1 MILGL
6 SIEAW
11 ITIGTVLG
19 VFLTLLFTKVKAEIA
34 FFTAMAVLCITGVLE
49 FEDSFKGLDSSSVL
63 LVGVLFTVIA
73 GLRYAGALEWIV
85 SHLMGQPKNHA
96 MALIRL
102 MVPVGLLSSFMSN
115 TATTALFQ
123 NVVKIWSKKLNVS
136 PSKLLIPLAYAASF
150 GGLLTLIGT
159 PPNLI
164 ISSQFAQDTG
174 VRLNLLAP
182 LPVGL
187 CVMIVSIIVVLLMRN
202 FLPTRECPA
211 DAGSAET
218 ESAKPNT
225 RKTAISLVILAA
237 MLVASSLKILPL
249 TSCCL
254 IAGILMVLTRCCTSE
269 QAFQEV
275 DWRVIII
282 FAGSICLGTAI
293 EKTGLDDLVVNHI
306 LGVSSNPIVV
316 LCAICVVSA
325 ILTEMLSDTGCAAMF
340 YPIAYQAATSL
351 GVDPT
356 PFVIAL
362 MMSVSNSFAT
372 PIATPPNM
380 MVYAAGGYRF
390 GDFARI
396 GIPLKIVTLATAI
409 TVTLLIYPLK

>member
-11 ITIGTVLG
+11 ITIATLLG
-19 VFLTLLFTKVKAEIA
+19 VFLTLLLTKVKAEVA
-34 FFTAMAVLCITGVLE
+34 FFTAMAVLCVTGVLD
-49 FEDSFKGLDSSSVL
+49 FESSFKGLDSSSVL
-63 LVGVLFTVIA
+63 LIGVLFIVIA
-73 GLRYAGALEWIV
+73 GLKHAGALEWMV
-85 SHLMGQPKNHA
+85 SHLMGQPKTHA

-123 NVVKIWSKKLNVS
+123 DVVKIWSKKLKIS
-136 PSKLLIPLAYAASF
+136 PSKLLIPLAYSASL

-164 ISSQFAQDTG
+164 ISSQFAKDTG
-174 VRLNLLAP
+174 EHLNLLAP
-182 LPVGL
+182 FPVGIA
-187 CVMIVSIIVVLLMRN
+187 VMVVSIILVVLMRN
-202 FLPTRECPA
+202 ALPVREPNDAHAAEKVEVKA
-211 DAGSAET
+211 D
-218 ESAKPNT
+218 K
-225 RKTAISLVILAA
+225 RKTAISLIILAA
-237 MLVASSLKILPL
+237 MLVASSLNILPL

-254 IAGILMVLTRCCTSE
+254 IAGALMVITRCCTSE

-293 EKTGLDDLVVNHI
+293 QKTGLDQLVVKNI
-306 LGVSSNPIVV
+306 LNVSDNPVVV
-316 LCAICVVSA
+316 LITICAVA
-325 ILTEMLSDTGCAAMF
+325 ATLTEMLSDTGCAAMF
-340 YPIAYQAATSL
+340 YPIAYKAAITLHVS
-351 GVDPT
+351 PIT
-356 PFVIAL
+356 FIIAL
-362 MMSVSNSFAT
+362 MISVSNSYAT

-390 GDFARI
+390 ADFARI
-396 GIPLKIVTLATAI
+396 GLPMKVVTLATAI
-409 TVTLLIYPLK
+409 GMTLLIYPL